1 MERASETVS
10 AAERKPAVPVSKKLT
25 GWWSSAKQFL
35 QDVRAEMRQ
44 VVWPTRQE
52 VYDTTLIVIGIVTF
66 FGVFLWT
73 VDVIV
78 ARILSAVL
86 KWLS

>member
-1 MERASETVS
+1 MERASETAP
-10 AAERKPAVPVSKKLT
+10 AAEAKPSVLVSKVT
-25 GWWSSAKQFL
+25 NWWSSSVQFL
-35 QDVRAEMRQ
+35 RDVRAEMQQ

-73 VDVIV
+73 VDVV
-78 ARILSAVL
+78 VTRILSAIL

>member
-1 MERASETVS
+1 MERASETAS
-10 AAERKPAVPVSKKLT
+10 ASDSKPAVSVSKLT
-25 GWWSSAKQFL
+25 GWWSSSVQFL
-35 QDVRAEMRQ
+35 RDVRAEMRQ

-73 VDVIV
+73 VDVVVTRLLNTIM
-78 ARILSAVL
+78 

>member
-1 MERASETVS
+1 MERASETAS
-10 AAERKPAVPVSKKLT
+10 ASDAKPAVSVSKLT
-25 GWWSSAKQFL
+25 GWWSSSVQFL
-35 QDVRAEMRQ
+35 RDVRAEMRQ

-73 VDVIV
+73 VDVVVTRLLNTI
-78 ARILSAVL
+78 L